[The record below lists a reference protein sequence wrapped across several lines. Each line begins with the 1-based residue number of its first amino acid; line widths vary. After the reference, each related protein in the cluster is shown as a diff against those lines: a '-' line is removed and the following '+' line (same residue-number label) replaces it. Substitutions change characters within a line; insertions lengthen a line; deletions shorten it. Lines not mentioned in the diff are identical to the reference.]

1 MSYSAEGLFY
11 YHAQFLKECQLSY
24 PDLRTVPLRLP
35 SFLNLV
41 ILILILALV
50 GSMASVLAAFNG
62 FLLLCLFACFIQ
74 AQGRPGKPFFA
85 CRSYI
90 VSISFSSPNHHHPLD
105 ESLAIAMPVENEKL
119 EVYEE
124 EFLNEEDQSHV
135 VYSWGF
141 INNPNPSHKTIA
153 AHKKKVGSFQRRA
166 EDVLSIV
173 FALLLGALSGAITAT
188 LIHMVWSISTSRFSS
203 STEEEDDM
211 GAVIDPMDFSYEKLP
226 TKEGVEVEAK

>member
-1 MSYSAEGLFY
+1 
-11 YHAQFLKECQLSY
+11 
-24 PDLRTVPLRLP
+24 
-35 SFLNLV
+35 
-41 ILILILALV
+41 
-50 GSMASVLAAFNG
+50 MASVSAAFNG
-62 FLLLCLFACFIQ
+62 FLIMCLFACFFQ

-90 VSISFSSPNHHHPLD
+90 VSISISSSNHHHPLD

-119 EVYEE
+119 EVYQE

-141 INNPNPSHKTIA
+141 INNPNPSHKTIP

-173 FALLLGALSGAITAT
+173 FALLLGALSGAITDT
-188 LIHMVWSISTSRFSS
+188 LIHKVWSISTSRYSS
-203 STEEEDDM
+203 STEEDDDM
-211 GAVIDPMDFSYEKLP
+211 GDVIDPMDFSYEKLP
-226 TKEGVEVEAK
+226 TKEGVEVEGKPTKEGVEVEAK

>member
-1 MSYSAEGLFY
+1 
-11 YHAQFLKECQLSY
+11 
-24 PDLRTVPLRLP
+24 
-35 SFLNLV
+35 
-41 ILILILALV
+41 
-50 GSMASVLAAFNG
+50 MASVLAAVNG
-62 FLLLCLFACFIQ
+62 FLVLCLFACFIQ

-90 VSISFSSPNHHHPLD
+90 VSISFSSPNHQYPLD

-124 EFLNEEDQSHV
+124 EFLNEENQGHV

-141 INNPNPSHKTIA
+141 INNPNPSHKTIP

-188 LIHMVWSISTSRFSS
+188 LIHMVWSISTSRYSL